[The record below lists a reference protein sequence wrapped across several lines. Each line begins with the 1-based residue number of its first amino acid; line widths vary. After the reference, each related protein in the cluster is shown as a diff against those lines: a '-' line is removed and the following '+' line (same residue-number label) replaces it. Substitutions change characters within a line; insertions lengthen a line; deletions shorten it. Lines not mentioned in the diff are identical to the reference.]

1 MEKLSIYCA
10 KDHARCDAMYQAVL
24 ARVTARDWQQAALC
38 FAGFAQ
44 ALMRH
49 MAMEETVLFTAVEQ
63 VTGTRAGPIQV
74 LRVEHQQLRGILQR
88 LAGAIAQCRLTDF
101 ADHADTFRIMLQQ
114 HSLKE
119 DGMLYPL
126 ADRVLQARHA
136 ELIGQMTAFARADGA
151 TDPR

>member
-24 ARVTARDWQQAALC
+24 ASIKARDWPQAALG
-38 FAGFAQ
+38 FDGFAQ
-44 ALMRH
+44 ALTRH
-49 MAMEETVLFTAVEQ
+49 MAMEEMVLFRAVEQ
-63 VTGTRAGPIQV
+63 ATRAHAGPIQV
-74 LRVEHQQLRGILQR
+74 LRVEHQQLRGLLQR
-88 LAGAIAQCRLTDF
+88 LAGAITQRRLIDF

-119 DGMLYPL
+119 DGILYPL

-136 ELIGQMTAFARADGA
+136 ELIGQMTAFGRADGA
-151 TDPR
+151 TDPP

>member
-10 KDHARCDAMYQAVL
+10 KDHAQCDAMYHAVL
-24 ARVTARDWQQAALC
+24 ASVTARDWPRAALR

-44 ALMRH
+44 ALTHH
-49 MAMEETVLFTAVEQ
+49 MAMEEMVLFTAFEQ
-63 VTGTRAGPIQV
+63 ATRTHAGPIQL
-74 LRVEHQQLRGILQR
+74 LRVEHQQLRGLMQR
-88 LAGAIAQCRLTDF
+88 LAEAIAQCHLIDF

-119 DGMLYPL
+119 DGILYPL

-136 ELIGQMTAFARADGA
+136 ELIGQMTAFGRADGA
-151 TDPR
+151 TDPP